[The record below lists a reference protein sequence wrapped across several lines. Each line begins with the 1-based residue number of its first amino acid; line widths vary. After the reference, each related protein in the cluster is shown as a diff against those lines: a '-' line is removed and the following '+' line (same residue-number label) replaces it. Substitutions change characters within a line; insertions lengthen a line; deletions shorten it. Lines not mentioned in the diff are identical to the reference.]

1 MTETPEEAQAGVTSA
16 LRDLSD
22 NSRALVQHEI
32 AAAQKEMWGKAKQ
45 ALPAAGLLGAAAFL
59 GVLSAAASFR
69 LSIQLLEKAMPPEA
83 AAFTAAAGY
92 GVAAGVAGALGVQ
105 RLRGIQPL
113 FPVETARETAKR
125 VADTTT
131 QAASG

>member
-1 MTETPEEAQAGVTSA
+1 
-16 LRDLSD
+16 
-22 NSRALVQHEI
+22 
-32 AAAQKEMWGKAKQ
+32 
-45 ALPAAGLLGAAAFL
+45 
-59 GVLSAAASFR
+59 
-69 LSIQLLEKAMPPEA
+69 MPPAA

-92 GVAAGVAGALGVQ
+92 GVAAGAAGAVGVQ